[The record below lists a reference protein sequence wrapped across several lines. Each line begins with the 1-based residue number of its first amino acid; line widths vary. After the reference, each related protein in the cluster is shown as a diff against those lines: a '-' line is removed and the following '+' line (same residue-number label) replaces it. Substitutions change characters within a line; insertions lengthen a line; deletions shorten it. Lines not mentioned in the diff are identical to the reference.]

1 MKNNVKNVGYIHH
14 KYPFLHIMMENTN
27 ILLHELSDRQ
37 ILVELGR
44 FIKTTRLQQNKTQQQ
59 IAEIAGVNRS
69 TIVQIEN
76 GSGSTMLS
84 FIQVLRAL
92 EQLHQFETFQLKPI
106 ISPLILAKQELEK
119 RKRAKGKNHL
129 KSKKPPLD

>member
-1 MKNNVKNVGYIHH
+1 MTGKD
-14 KYPFLHIMMENTN
+14 N
-27 ILLHELSDRQ
+27 IFIYELSDKQ
-37 ILVELGR
+37 ILVKLGG

-92 EQLHQFETFQLKPI
+92 EELDQFESFQLKPI
-106 ISPLILAKQELEK
+106 ISPLLLAKQELEK
-119 RKRAKGKNHL
+119 RKRARGKNHL
-129 KSKKPPLD
+129 KSKKPPLDW

>member
-1 MKNNVKNVGYIHH
+1 MT
-14 KYPFLHIMMENTN
+14 ESSN
-27 ILLHELSDRQ
+27 ILIHELSDRQ
-37 ILVELGR
+37 ILVKLGG

-76 GSGSTMLS
+76 GSGATMLS

-92 EQLHQFETFQLKPI
+92 EQLHLFDSFQAKQI
-106 ISPLILAKQELEK
+106 FSPLLLAKQDLEK
-119 RKRAKGKNHL
+119 RKRASVKNQL
-129 KSKKPPLD
+129 KSKKPPSDW

>member
-1 MKNNVKNVGYIHH
+1 
-14 KYPFLHIMMENTN
+14 MMENTN
-27 ILLHELSDRQ
+27 IILHELSDRQ

-92 EQLHQFETFQLKPI
+92 EELHQF
-106 ISPLILAKQELEK
+106 
-119 RKRAKGKNHL
+119 
-129 KSKKPPLD
+129 KSKKPPSDW

>member
-1 MKNNVKNVGYIHH
+1 
-14 KYPFLHIMMENTN
+14 MMENTN
-27 ILLHELSDRQ
+27 IILHELSDRQ

-92 EQLHQFETFQLKPI
+92 EELHQFESFQLKPI
-106 ISPLILAKQELEK
+106 ISPLLLAKQELEK
-119 RKRAKGKNHL
+119 RKRARVKNQL
-129 KSKKPPLD
+129 KSKKPPSDW

>member
-1 MKNNVKNVGYIHH
+1 MAINVGYVHH
-14 KYPFLHIMMENTN
+14 KYPYLRIMMENTN

-44 FIKTTRLQQNKTQQQ
+44 FIKTARLQHNKTQLQ

-69 TIVQIEN
+69 TIVQIES

-92 EQLHQFETFQLKPI
+92 EQLHQFETFQLKPF
-106 ISPLILAKQELEK
+106 ISPLLLAKQELEK
-119 RKRAKGKNHL
+119 RKQARGKSQAISNKP
-129 KSKKPPLD
+129 KSDW

>member
-1 MKNNVKNVGYIHH
+1 MTGKD
-14 KYPFLHIMMENTN
+14 N
-27 ILLHELSDRQ
+27 IFIYELSDKQ
-37 ILVELGR
+37 ILVKLGG

-92 EQLHQFETFQLKPI
+92 EELHQF
-106 ISPLILAKQELEK
+106 
-119 RKRAKGKNHL
+119 
-129 KSKKPPLD
+129 KSKKPPSDW